1 MPPVISLGGLLIQ
14 TPRLALLVFAVLMI
28 WLINWSTRR
37 WFGREGTL
45 GAHVERSFIIGVLGA
60 RIVYV
65 AQNFH
70 VYRDHLLSA
79 FYVWQTG
86 YAVWGGFVFALGY
99 LGWATWRRRLAL
111 PELRLIGAIGGPLS
125 AFYIASL
132 ATLGQFAAA
141 DQLHIGSQ
149 LPHYGF
155 VTIDGRQA
163 NLAMLRGGPAIVNI
177 WATWCL
183 PCREEMP
190 LLSRTYAKDGRK
202 DFALVGVDLAEPA
215 SRVQA
220 FLGQQPVSYP
230 IWTDPAGSRKS
241 PSTTL
246 FEKTG
251 GFAVPTTIFVGRRG
265 IIKAIYVGKLTTAIL
280 AVNLQKIQGT

>member
-220 FLGQQPVSYP
+220 FLGQRPVSYP

-246 FEKTG
+246 FEHTG
-251 GFAVPTTIFVGRRG
+251 GFAVPTTIFVGRGG
-265 IIKAIYVGKLTTAIL
+265 IIKAIYVGKLTATTL
-280 AVNLQKIQGT
+280 AVNLQKIQGS